1 MSAVPLKRLRLEL
14 DRDVRGRWFFARAV
28 RGSLSVPEYLDLLAQ
43 LEGLTRI
50 AGGAEA
56 EHLERLRDQ
65 DVANLANRAGA
76 DLAPDLGARRERGF
90 EPLPFT
96 MDLPLC
102 PSLEYLAWLVQHEAW
117 PRSDVSLQVALAVL
131 GTSWA
136 SDAADALAER
146 FQGSG
151 AFLEEVALA
160 GPRASSALEQPLDAL
175 LADPQPIHAVTELVR
190 GAFLGL
196 ATYLD
201 STWRTPVLSAGPAL
215 KERLR

>member
-1 MSAVPLKRLRLEL
+1 MSAIPLKRLRLEL
-14 DRDVRGRWFFARAV
+14 DRDLRGRWFFARAV
-28 RGSLSVPEYLDLLAQ
+28 RGSLSAPEYLDLLAQ

-56 EHLERLRDQ
+56 EHLERLRVQ
-65 DVANLANRAGA
+65 DVANLAPNLEVVPAVDLLYGVGSLPGA
-76 DLAPDLGARRERGF
+76 L
-90 EPLPFT
+90 
-96 MDLPLC
+96 DLPRC
-102 PSLEYLAWLVQHEAW
+102 PSLDYLAWLVQHEGW
-117 PRSDVSLQVALAVL
+117 PRADVSLQVALAVL

-136 SDAADALAER
+136 SEAAGALVER
-146 FQGSG
+146 FRGSG

-160 GPRASSALEQPLDAL
+160 GPRASSALERPLDGL
-175 LADPQPIHAVTELVR
+175 LADPQPIHAATELVR

-201 STWRTPVLSAGPAL
+201 STWRTPVISTGRAS